1 MLTPHEARRTLEDSD
16 LLCSEAAVNAAVD
29 RLAGELTARLSESM
43 PLLLVV
49 MRGATVFFG
58 QLLPRLRFPLE
69 VDYIHATRYG
79 DTTSGSQVVWRV
91 RPRESVQGRVVVV
104 VDDVLDEGFTLAAV
118 RQALLDEGA
127 AEVLIAVFCEKDLG
141 RSKPIGA
148 DFVGVRL
155 PNRYLFGYG
164 MDVQGVW
171 RNLPAVY
178 ALKESSQ
185 S

>member
-1 MLTPHEARRTLEDSD
+1 MLSPDQARRTLSEAE
-16 LLCSEAAVNAAVD
+16 LLCPAGDVDAAVD
-29 RLAGELTARLSESM
+29 RVASELTARLAERM

-58 QLLPRLRFPLE
+58 QLLTRLGFPLE

-79 DTTSGSQVVWRV
+79 DTTSGHQVEWRV
-91 RPRESVQGRVVVV
+91 RPRESVRGRTVVV

-141 RSKPIGA
+141 RAKPIAA
-148 DFVGVRL
+148 DFTGLHL

-164 MDVQGVW
+164 MDVNGAW
-171 RNLPAVY
+171 RNLPAIY
-178 ALKESSQ
+178 ALKESGSP
-185 S
+185 